1 MALTP
6 VEIRHVRLGRGL
18 LGYRRSAT
26 DRLLEEI
33 VDSFEEV
40 WRERAEL
47 QDQNERLES
56 DIARYRDLETLLR
69 KTLVTAERSSEELRE
84 QARREADVVLA
95 EARVEARQDHAAS
108 ARRARPPARG
118 SKPNPSS
125 PTLRSRRSRT
135 SRTERM
141 RPPRRPDGGLD
152 FVRGCRRR
160 PVP

>member
-6 VEIRHVRLGRGL
+6 VEIRHVRLGRGFM
-18 LGYRRSAT
+18 GYRRAAT

-33 VDSFEEV
+33 VDSFEDV

-47 QDQNERLES
+47 QDQNELLES

-95 EARVEARQDHAAS
+95 EARAEARKITQEAHSERDHL
-108 ARRARPPARG
+108 RAEVSRIRAL
-118 SKPNPSS
+118 
-125 PTLRSRRSRT
+125 LRSALEVSDELNGDDET
-135 SRTERM
+135 AEAA
-141 RPPRRPDGGLD
+141 
-152 FVRGCRRR
+152 
-160 PVP
+160 

>member
-18 LGYRRSAT
+18 RGYRKAAT

-40 WRERAEL
+40 WRERADL

-95 EARVEARQDHAAS
+95 EARAEARQITQQAQSEHDHLRAEAS
-108 ARRARPPARG
+108 RIRAL
-118 SKPNPSS
+118 
-125 PTLRSRRSRT
+125 LRSALEVSD
-135 SRTERM
+135 EQNG
-141 RPPRRPDGGLD
+141 DD
-152 FVRGCRRR
+152 EAAEAA
-160 PVP
+160 

>member
-18 LGYRRSAT
+18 RGYRKAAT

-40 WRERAEL
+40 WRERADL

-95 EARVEARQDHAAS
+95 EARVEARKITQGALAERDHLRAEAS
-108 ARRARPPARG
+108 RIRAL
-118 SKPNPSS
+118 
-125 PTLRSRRSRT
+125 LRSALEIT
-135 SRTERM
+135 DEQNGENETAEAA
-141 RPPRRPDGGLD
+141 
-152 FVRGCRRR
+152 
-160 PVP
+160 